1 MPPQATSGSI
11 TKACAYCSS
20 IESDSRRSANQP
32 KKPIAA
38 HNVENSGIRARIGF
52 RFSRLKDNKSGAI
65 SSTPPESPSHQRNHA
80 GANAAQGIWPVRTRL
95 KAPPLAV
102 TVMPT
107 TAANANAGPSLPR
120 LKSGSKRSRL
130 RIQTASREP
139 SVLVQAMLK
148 LPPQGCPTVRST
160 STTARKMPGQQRS
173 PNRINAATATPEA
186 GHTKVIRSIGSQST
200 NPNRAPA

>member
-120 LKSGSKRSRL
+120 LKSGIDPRQAFAGTFHVNDGVLAPQSAVVFS
-130 RIQTASREP
+130 
-139 SVLVQAMLK
+139 SVPGEEIEALVE
-148 LPPQGCPTVRST
+148 T
-160 STTARKMPGQQRS
+160 
-173 PNRINAATATPEA
+173 
-186 GHTKVIRSIGSQST
+186 
-200 NPNRAPA
+200 